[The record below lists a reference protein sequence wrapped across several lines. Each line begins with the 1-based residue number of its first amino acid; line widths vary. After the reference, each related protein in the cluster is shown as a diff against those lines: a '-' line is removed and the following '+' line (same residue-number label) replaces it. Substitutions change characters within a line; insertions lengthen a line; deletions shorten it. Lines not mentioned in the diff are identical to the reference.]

1 MSARVSLNWTR
12 RFAPPSR
19 TAFKR
24 EIVTWLG
31 LTTISLVALVKRTD
45 GLLKALLGGPAL
57 LCASVLVYGTYRKER
72 GQLPFSENEQRA
84 SAERLGGFGRHVT
97 TKDGRVVEYLVYG
110 SNREDATVMVQ
121 MHGATSTGGL
131 MCTWNAE
138 MFKQLNIRGIA
149 PTMPNSGYSDI
160 QPDRRIA
167 NFPRDDLAPI
177 LWAEGVDE
185 FLVDGHS
192 LVTSHA
198 LAVAWY
204 FGPNHAE
211 HRCIGLGLNCPYL
224 STPLCDELGFRCD
237 ADDLFLVRNNDPRE
251 WHAAWNFTLAD
262 VTNLLPFAS
271 PPMAI
276 GHMIWPKL
284 AEERPWVLPMVAEDQ
299 KRTGA
304 RGYVGQGYEMTCYA
318 TNTLWGFDPR
328 HIRTKHVAVWWAH
341 DDGSPG
347 CPPEHGKW
355 LAELFERTEGVQTR
369 NRSVDI
375 GLGHWSFSPSL
386 GPCYQAAEE
395 SLPKTLLEMTR
406 KEAKAAP
413 ELWPEDDAEG
423 VSRGSSGAE
432 AEVDLQRLQ
441 DAHVEAPAR

>member
-1 MSARVSLNWTR
+1 M
-12 RFAPPSR
+12 
-19 TAFKR
+19 
-24 EIVTWLG
+24 
-31 LTTISLVALVKRTD
+31 
-45 GLLKALLGGPAL
+45 
-57 LCASVLVYGTYRKER
+57 
-72 GQLPFSENEQRA
+72 
-84 SAERLGGFGRHVT
+84 
-97 TKDGRVVEYLVYG
+97 
-110 SNREDATVMVQ
+110 
-121 MHGATSTGGL
+121 
-131 MCTWNAE
+131 
-138 MFKQLNIRGIA
+138 
-149 PTMPNSGYSDI
+149 

-192 LVTSHA
+192 LGTSHA

-204 FGPNHAE
+204 FGAPSCRASRPARELPVWIRRGSCLGPNHAE

-347 CPPEHGKW
+347 IAPSGQPPPCVVAPSISAAPLRVGCPPEHGKW

-423 VSRGSSGAE
+423 VSRRSSGAE
-432 AEVDLQRLQ
+432 AEVDPQRLQ